1 MAKKTKPQAV
11 KELETVAAELSALAQ
26 ASGDTDL
33 FADLAGTILRL
44 LTEKADRGDVKLI
57 ARAFR
62 ELRYAF
68 KTFTPYRNIRKVT
81 VFGSARTKEDAPAC
95 RQAVAFAR
103 GMVEQGYMVITGAGD
118 GIMKAAQEGAG
129 RERSFGVNI
138 ELPFEQL
145 ANEFIHA
152 DPKLIGCKYFFTRKL
167 IFVKESHALA
177 LFPGGWG
184 TMDEGFEV
192 LTLQQTG
199 KSPPMP
205 IVFVDEPGGSYWAEW
220 REYNVRHLLER
231 GLISAEDLHLFAIT
245 DRPDVAVKEIMTFY
259 KNYHSSRYV
268 HGRLVLRLNR
278 PVPEALLDAINVEFA
293 DVVGQGKIEQ
303 GAALPEERNEHEVL
317 HLPRLLLWFNRKNSG
332 RLRQLIDRINL
343 GYE

>member
-1 MAKKTKPQAV
+1 MTKRTKPQAV
-11 KELETVAAELSALAQ
+11 KELEALAAQLVPLAQ
-26 ASGDTDL
+26 ASGDADLLTDL
-33 FADLAGTILRL
+33 VETIHRL
-44 LTEKADRGDVKLI
+44 VAEQADRGDVKLI

-68 KTFTPYRNIRKVT
+68 KTFTAYRTIRKVT
-81 VFGSARTKEDAPAC
+81 VFGSARTKEQAPAY

-103 GMVEQGYMVITGAGD
+103 GMVEQGYMVITGAGE

-145 ANEFIHA
+145 PNEFIHE
-152 DPKLIGCKYFFTRKL
+152 DPKLIACKYFFTRKL

-220 REYNVRHLLER
+220 REYNARHLLTRE
-231 GLISAEDLHLFAIT
+231 LISLEDLHLFTIT
-245 DRPDVAVKEIMTFY
+245 DRPEVAINQIITFY

-268 HGRLVLRLNR
+268 RGRLVFRLNR
-278 PVPEALLDAINVEFA
+278 PVPDDVLDAINGEFS
-293 DVVGQGKIEQ
+293 DLVSQGKIEQ
-303 GAALPEERNEHEVL
+303 GAALPEERNEHDVL
-317 HLPRLLLWFNRKNSG
+317 HLPRLLFWFNRKNSG

-343 GYE
+343 AY

>member
-1 MAKKTKPQAV
+1 MTKRTKPQAV
-11 KELETVAAELSALAQ
+11 KELEALAAQLVPLAQ
-26 ASGDTDL
+26 ASGDADLLTDL
-33 FADLAGTILRL
+33 VETIHRL
-44 LTEKADRGDVKLI
+44 VAEQADRGDVKLI
-57 ARAFR
+57 SRAFR

-68 KTFTPYRNIRKVT
+68 KTFTPYRATRKVT
-81 VFGSARTKEDAPAC
+81 VFGSARTKEQAPAY

-103 GMVEQGYMVITGAGD
+103 GMVEQGYMVITGAGE

-145 ANEFIHA
+145 PNEFIHE
-152 DPKLIGCKYFFTRKL
+152 DPKLIACKYFFTRKL

-220 REYNVRHLLER
+220 REYNARHLLTRE
-231 GLISAEDLHLFAIT
+231 LISPEDLRLFTIT
-245 DRPDVAVKEIMTFY
+245 DRPEVAINEIITFY

-268 HGRLVLRLNR
+268 RGRLVFRLNR
-278 PVPEALLDAINVEFA
+278 PVPDDVLDAINGEFA
-293 DVVGQGKIEQ
+293 DLVSQGKIEQ
-303 GAALPEERNEHEVL
+303 GAALPEERNEHDVV
-317 HLPRLLLWFNRKNSG
+317 HLPRLLFWFNRKNSG

-343 GYE
+343 AY

>member
-1 MAKKTKPQAV
+1 LVT
-11 KELETVAAELSALAQ
+11 
-26 ASGDTDL
+26 
-33 FADLAGTILRL
+33 TIHRI
-44 LTEKADRGDVKLI
+44 LTERADRGDVKLI
-57 ARAFR
+57 TRALR

-68 KTFTPYRNIRKVT
+68 KTFTPYRHIRKVT
-81 VFGSARTKEDAPAC
+81 VFGSARIKEEAPAY

-103 GMVEQGYMVITGAGD
+103 GMVEQGYMVITGAGE
-118 GIMKAAQEGAG
+118 GIMRGAQEGAG

-145 ANEFIHA
+145 PNEFIHQ
-152 DPKLIGCKYFFTRKL
+152 DPKLIACKYFFTRKL

-205 IVFVDEPGGSYWAEW
+205 IVFVDEAGGSYWAEW
-220 REYNVRHLLER
+220 REYNVRHLLGR
-231 GLISAEDLHLFAIT
+231 GLISPEDLYLFTIT
-245 DRPDVAVKEIMTFY
+245 DRPEVAVNEIVTFY

-268 HGRLVLRLNR
+268 RGRLVFRLNR
-278 PVPEALLDAINVEFA
+278 PLPESLLDAINDEFS
-293 DVVGQGKIEQ
+293 DLVSQGKIEQ
-303 GAALPEERNEHEVL
+303 GAALPEERNEHDVL
-317 HLPRLLLWFNRKNSG
+317 HLPRLLFWFNRKNSG

-343 GYE
+343 GY